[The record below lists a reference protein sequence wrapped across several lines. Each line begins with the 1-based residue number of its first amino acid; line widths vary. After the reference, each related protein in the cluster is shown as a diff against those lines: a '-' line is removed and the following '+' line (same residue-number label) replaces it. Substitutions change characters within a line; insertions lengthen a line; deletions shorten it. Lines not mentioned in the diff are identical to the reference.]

1 MSKYTKMVFSCHCH
15 HHRWAEGSI
24 YVEECLLLLNNLN
37 NIEAHNV
44 SHVLAIK
51 KCTHVDKWDI
61 FYEIDTHCFPQA
73 LPIDHWLSESDD
85 SIDTSH
91 HKIYDYSLCMVV
103 LDFRCV

>member
-1 MSKYTKMVFSCHCH
+1 MVFSCHCH

-73 LPIDHWLSESDD
+73 LPIDHWLS
-85 SIDTSH
+85 
-91 HKIYDYSLCMVV
+91 
-103 LDFRCV
+103 